1 MGVTTGGIQK
11 REWKYNFCD
20 DKFGHQRNKGNK
32 ICQTGTWKKN
42 IQTIANGKAKESA
55 GNIEVQDCAR
65 YIIDKIERNTI
76 AIASTV
82 KGVSVF
88 PFEKDIIHH
97 IHEAIVIIY
106 NVSTLSFY
114 ENPYVRTWIT

>member
-42 IQTIANGKAKESA
+42 IQTIANGKAKADA
-55 GNIEVQDCAR
+55 GNIEVQARAR
-65 YIIDKIERNTI
+65 YILDKREINTRSI
-76 AIASTV
+76 APPV
-82 KGVSVF
+82 KDVSF
-88 PFEKDIIHH
+88 PLF
-97 IHEAIVIIY
+97 
-106 NVSTLSFY
+106 
-114 ENPYVRTWIT
+114 